1 MLRIENLTQ
10 CYGDHAIFQGLN
22 HEFQPGCV
30 ALCEEESTGKSTLL
44 AIVAGRVAP
53 SEGDVWIDGC
63 SMVHDAARAKTRVA
77 YVPDNCMEHPMQ
89 TGRGL
94 LELLAAEKGVPLDD
108 AVFELASR
116 LELEPH
122 LDKRFEQM
130 STGMRRKVYLAA
142 AALGKPAVIV
152 ADGPTNGLD
161 SRACEVVAQQF
172 KLWAQD
178 SVVLFAS
185 HDADLV
191 QACGARVANI
201 ASFNGAPA

>member
-10 CYGDHAIFQGLN
+10 RYGDHPIFQGLN
-22 HEFQPGCV
+22 HTLQSGCV

-63 SMVHDAARAKTRVA
+63 SMVRDAARAKTRVA

-94 LELLAAEKGVPLDD
+94 LELMAAEKGVPLDD

-142 AALGKPAVIV
+142 VALGKPVVIV

-172 KLWAQD
+172 KQWAQD

-191 QACGARVANI
+191 RACGARVADI